1 LVAKLPETNV
11 QFAPPP
17 DNALS
22 VRQTPPP
29 AAPTQTVHLVWLHAG
44 SMASAV
50 TRPEVVYAA
59 PLKVNIAGK
68 FAVLGPASVQ
78 ADVVFLLFCDF
89 IFAHAF
95 CAFTVNRNGTSVAGY
110 ARFE

>member
-1 LVAKLPETNV
+1 
-11 QFAPPP
+11 
-17 DNALS
+17 
-22 VRQTPPP
+22 
-29 AAPTQTVHLVWLHAG
+29 
-44 SMASAV
+44 MASAV

-78 ADVVFLLFCDF
+78 APAAFLFPCDF

-95 CAFTVNRNGTSVAGY
+95 FAFTVNRNGTSVAGY
-110 ARFE
+110 ARFAIILNCASCGIFGTLLVGCLVT